1 MKDTQREGRHKIIE
15 NHVSELMKFFDTV
28 QIFCTKYEKES
39 EGQTSYY
46 ANGDG
51 NIFSRYGQ
59 CKLWIKKE
67 EQISKNS
74 EDED

>member
-1 MKDTQREGRHKIIE
+1 
-15 NHVSELMKFFDTV
+15 MKFFDTV